1 MTEETPHRRRKQWET
16 GGGSTAQAT
25 HANNGVHM
33 AHIHFTD
40 YFTQAQALDRKDSD
54 RQLFEALYAA
64 AAAVKIKE
72 DSLHDLLQ
80 KLSKTAASDGAQ
92 QTNLYDPVDQILNSI
107 SFAMRERFDS
117 FKLQKVDLFTK
128 SVFNGWS
135 CDQLPVWVR
144 YDRKAPNGDF
154 LDGQVKPDHTALILD
169 KAHGPPLGADKEHH
183 SLHPSSLAWQDLISV
198 GEVAD
203 KPDNTYGQLKTYM
216 DMLSRYRPDIA
227 TVHGFHVLSKET
239 KGGGP
244 SLVHFFS
251 ANARGMYISDR
262 CEINDLRAW
271 CTHVFLV
278 YHAHVTRLSGL
289 TKSLINM
296 GTTSKQVVF
305 HHLDLRFEDDSRD
318 TKVTFAPF
326 FAKPLVGSMT
336 FVGLAI
342 AQDLASRADLSDES
356 LKRRWKSKDGIG
368 IVKLAFSRCPTES
381 DLVRP
386 ETRLEHREADC
397 YDLAHKDRR
406 LDGLARH
413 RRVKLTNPPR
423 ARNPTKSEQEEPDV
437 EMRGLFLES
446 IGLPLNECETWA
458 EALMVMYDVLE
469 TLEELYEKN
478 VKHRDISFRNILIR
492 PTHVT
497 VEGLSEPT
505 TKRSI
510 EWALL
515 RGVDHDFPDDI
526 LERLGQAARR
536 RCLLTDLDGA
546 ITDKQQ
552 DMQQRTRGLE
562 RTGTAMFMALD
573 YSAQP
578 SRTWT
583 DPPTHLLRQVF
594 AGGELFYPRVM
605 EVAFD
610 PTLRGFEQGD
620 PRYSLYDANIFKAT
634 LKHTVAQVNEFTQ
647 DEDLHLE
654 NTCAH
659 VPRFDA
665 ESCFWVF
672 SYYLARSRPHDDTTL
687 AGDRL
692 YKYVQ
697 DRLSE
702 TGADANRQRLNENL
716 VHPTF
721 TALVP
726 FFRRMEYYLLDV
738 PWHKLE
744 EAKFDIHP
752 SHAFVA
758 LRRIILACLLST
770 DDNVQH
776 ALSARLANV
785 PREYNLPAGYVNSRS
800 SNLRNTYANGFGLNT
815 QSTHASNDSAKTTL
829 GKRKA
834 EEDLN
839 QTNRP
844 TKQGKTNTPQDF
856 KLRAVIDVLQH
867 TPPKTCRDRM
877 STAMSASRWMQHSGD
892 RETETRS

>member
-1 MTEETPHRRRKQWET
+1 
-16 GGGSTAQAT
+16 
-25 HANNGVHM
+25 M

-40 YFTQAQALDRKDSD
+40 YFTHAQALDRKDSD

-72 DSLHDLLQ
+72 NSLRDLLQ
-80 KLSKTAASDGAQ
+80 ELSETAALPGPPQ
-92 QTNLYDPVDQILNSI
+92 QGHHLHAPIDQILNSI
-107 SFAMRERFDS
+107 SFVMRERFDS
-117 FKLQKVDLFTK
+117 FRLQKVDLFTK
-128 SVFNGWS
+128 SVFHGRL

-144 YDRKAPNGDF
+144 YHHKAPNGDF
-154 LDGQVKPDHTALILD
+154 LDGHVKPEHTALFLD

-183 SLHPSSLAWQDLISV
+183 SLHPSDLAWQDLISV
-198 GEVAD
+198 GEVSD
-203 KPDNTYGQLKTYM
+203 KPDSTYGQSEAYL
-216 DMLSRYRPDIA
+216 DMLSCYRPDVA
-227 TVHGFHVLSKET
+227 TVHGFHVLSKDDDVD
-239 KGGGP
+239 GAA
-244 SLVHFFS
+244 SVHFFS

-262 CEINDLRAW
+262 CEIDDLRAW

-278 YHAHVTRLSGL
+278 YHAHVTRWSGL
-289 TKSLINM
+289 TKSLIKM

-305 HHLDLRFEDDSRD
+305 HHLDSRFEDDSRD

-342 AQDLASRADLSDES
+342 AWDLASRPNLSDES
-356 LKRRWKSKDGIG
+356 LKHHWKSEDGIG
-368 IVKLAFSRCPTES
+368 IVKLAFGPRPTDS
-381 DLVRP
+381 DPGRP
-386 ETRLEHREADC
+386 ETMLEHREADY
-397 YDLAHKDRR
+397 YDLAHHDRR
-406 LDGLARH
+406 LDGLVRH

-423 ARNPTKSEQEEPDV
+423 ARNPTKSEQQEPDF

-469 TLEELYEKN
+469 TLEELYEKK

-492 PTHVT
+492 PMHVT
-497 VEGLSEPT
+497 AEGLSEPT

-515 RGVDHDFPDDI
+515 TGVDRGLPMDI
-526 LERLGQAARR
+526 RERLRLAARR

-546 ITDKQQ
+546 ITDQQQ
-552 DMQQRTRGLE
+552 DMQQRTRGIE
-562 RTGTAMFMALD
+562 RTVRDCDVYGAGLFCAAVAHMEGV
-573 YSAQP
+573 
-578 SRTWT
+578 
-583 DPPTHLLRQVF
+583 PTHLLRQVF

-672 SYYLARSRPHDDTTL
+672 SYYLARSRPHGDTTL
-687 AGDRL
+687 AGDRI

-702 TGADANRQRLNENL
+702 TGADANRLTLNENL

-726 FFRRMEYYLLDV
+726 FFRRMEHYLLDV

-744 EAKFDIHP
+744 EATFDIHP

-785 PREYNLPAGYVNSRS
+785 PREYNLPAGDVNSRS
-800 SNLRNTYANGFGLNT
+800 SNFSQTYANGFGFNT
-815 QSTHASNDSAKTTL
+815 QLTHTSNDSTKTNL

-834 EEDLN
+834 EGDLN
-839 QTNRP
+839 QTNRL
-844 TKQGKTNTPQDF
+844 TKQAKTSESSSPMLPSATTSAGAAGEAATNTPQDV

-877 STAMSASRWMQHSGD
+877 LTAMSAPCWMQHSGIKAG
-892 RETETRS
+892 ETQS

>member
-1 MTEETPHRRRKQWET
+1 
-16 GGGSTAQAT
+16 
-25 HANNGVHM
+25 M

-40 YFTQAQALDRKDSD
+40 YFTHAQALDRKDSD

-72 DSLHDLLQ
+72 NSLRDLLQ
-80 KLSKTAASDGAQ
+80 ELSETAALPGPPQ
-92 QTNLYDPVDQILNSI
+92 QGHHLHAPIDQILNSI

-117 FKLQKVDLFTK
+117 FKLQRSICSPSRFSTASFATSCPCGSGTTTK
-128 SVFNGWS
+128 HPTGIFSTVMSSLNTPPSFS
-135 CDQLPVWVR
+135 TRLM
-144 YDRKAPNGDF
+144 
-154 LDGQVKPDHTALILD
+154 
-169 KAHGPPLGADKEHH
+169 GPRLARTRNITPYTRAT
-183 SLHPSSLAWQDLISV
+183 LAWQDLISV
-198 GEVAD
+198 GEVSD
-203 KPDNTYGQLKTYM
+203 KPDNTYGQSETYL
-216 DMLSRYRPDIA
+216 DMLSRYRPDVA
-227 TVHGFHVLSKET
+227 TVHGFHVLSKAT

-262 CEINDLRAW
+262 CEIDDLRAW

-278 YHAHVTRLSGL
+278 YHAHVTRWSGL

-318 TKVTFAPF
+318 TKVAFAPF

-342 AQDLASRADLSDES
+342 ARDLASRPNLCDES
-356 LKRRWKSKDGIG
+356 LKHDWKSEDGIG
-368 IVKLAFSRCPTES
+368 IVKLAFGPRPTDS
-381 DLVRP
+381 DPGRP
-386 ETRLEHREADC
+386 ETMLEHREADY

-413 RRVKLTNPPR
+413 RRVKLTDPPR

-497 VEGLSEPT
+497 VDGPSEPT
-505 TKRSI
+505 TKCSI

-515 RGVDHDFPDDI
+515 TGVDRGLPVDI
-526 LERLGQAARR
+526 RERLRLAARR

-546 ITDKQQ
+546 ITDQQQ
-552 DMQQRTRGLE
+552 DMQQRTHGIE

-573 YSAQP
+573 YSEKP
-578 SRTWT
+578 SRTWKT
-583 DPPTHLLRQVF
+583 HPTHLLRQVF

-605 EVAFD
+605 EAAFD
-610 PTLRGFEQGD
+610 PTLRGFEQDD
-620 PRYSLYDANIFKAT
+620 PRYSLYDATMFKAT
-634 LKHTVAQVNEFTQ
+634 LKHTVAQVSEFTQ
-647 DEDLHLE
+647 DEDLRLK

-687 AGDRL
+687 ADDEH

-702 TGADANRQRLNENL
+702 TGNGANRRCLNENL

-726 FFRRMEYYLLDV
+726 FFGRMEHYLLDV

-785 PREYNLPAGYVNSRS
+785 PRKYKLPAGDVNSRS
-800 SNLRNTYANGFGLNT
+800 SNFSQTYANGFGFNT
-815 QSTHASNDSAKTTL
+815 RSTHTSNDSTKTNL

-839 QTNRP
+839 QTNRL
-844 TKQGKTNTPQDF
+844 TKQGKTSESSSPMLPSATTSAGAAGEAATNTPQDL
-856 KLRAVIDVLQH
+856 KLRAVVDVLQH

-877 STAMSASRWMQHSGD
+877 LTAMSAPCWMQHSGTKAG
-892 RETETRS
+892 ETQS